1 MPTQGITQS
10 TLPQAPIKPFNSAA
24 PSPLQLTPPPQPVVS
39 PIQPQQAQTVS
50 QATTPTGLDA
60 GAVALA
66 QAVRQTES
74 NGNFSAKG
82 ASGEYGAYQWE
93 PATWAAQ
100 SAAAGVNVPLQ
111 DATPAEQNQVAYT
124 QIKKWKDQGYNV
136 GQIASMW
143 NAGPGDPD
151 AYINGNKGTNSSG
164 VSYDTQAYAQK
175 VATAYQ
181 QFKTQQSSQTPQTP
195 DTGANTG
202 SQTPSVGGFFNNV
215 LSSGANFAGNLV
227 NAVAHP
233 LTTGQNLLETG
244 AGALQELGGQT
255 NDNTAKFDQL
265 KDYFVNRYGSPEQLL
280 HTAYVDP
287 VGLASDLSA
296 ALGIGG
302 GVIGAVGKVG
312 ELAGATDAASTIADV
327 AGGINKA
334 SELTNPLTPVVSGV
348 SKLASVGSG
357 PISSLVG
364 KGVGLSG
371 DTVKALVSGALSDT
385 DMEAVSRASIAQD
398 IKTALDERDAH
409 LSDTGAGY
417 NSIRDAGETP
427 EGYENITNTPPAN
440 AIPVQSNF
448 LEEELRNTANLKVE
462 DGTIKPSTTS
472 KVGKAE
478 IAKLQDVL
486 DTFKPSFQRGY
497 LSPEEFLTLRGR
509 LAKAAYNDSGIKN
522 TDVAKLAEDIRNNLN
537 TSYRGAI
544 PGLEELDNSYSSE
557 LDQLS
562 KLRKGFLNRH
572 GELLETATN
581 KIANATKA
589 GKEETLARLEQISPG
604 ITQRLQALKT
614 IEEIQKAKS
623 GGTGLTGALLSAG
636 EKGGAISGAITG
648 NIPVLAASLGTAL
661 LTSPNLVI
669 PVLKMIGDNKALL
682 QGVVAHLAKYA
693 TLGATAQNITKNAG
707 TETQDQQTQPTTT
720 LSGQAS
726 TPSTLTNSTS
736 VSSDLTALATS
747 KNFDL
752 QSALKA
758 GYSPQD
764 IQTFLSQ
771 Q

>member
-195 DTGANTG
+195 ATGANTG
-202 SQTPSVGGFFNNV
+202 SQAPSVGGFFNNV

-244 AGALQELGGQT
+244 AGALQEAGGQT
-255 NDNTAKFDQL
+255 NDNTAKFDNL
-265 KDYFVNRYGSPEQLL
+265 KNYFVQRYGGISNLE
-280 HTAYVDP
+280 HTLYTDP
-287 VGLASDLSA
+287 VGFAADLSTVLGTGA
-296 ALGIGG
+296 GVAGLGAKAAELGGLGEVGAAATETTAATQASGLAGGLKATASALGT
-302 GVIGAVGKVG
+302 GAKY
-312 ELAGATDAASTIADV
+312 
-327 AGGINKA
+327 
-334 SELTNPLTPVVSGV
+334 TNPLTPVV
-348 SKLASVGSG
+348 ASASA
-357 PISSLVG
+357 
-364 KGVGLSG
+364 
-371 DTVKALVSGALSDT
+371 ALNKTRDLSD
-385 DMEAVSRASIAQD
+385 VIANPQNYS
-398 IKTALDERDAH
+398 A
-409 LSDTGAGY
+409 
-417 NSIRDAGETP
+417 
-427 EGYENITNTPPAN
+427 
-440 AIPVQSNF
+440 
-448 LEEELRNTANLKVE
+448 
-462 DGTIKPSTTS
+462 
-472 KVGKAE
+472 AE
-478 IAKLQDVL
+478 IANAAPEKVVQDVTDALTAAKADLSETGSGYTALKQTSQYAPVGPTDLAKLVERNTGAIVDQNGSVIEGGSLTTPLQVRAVQSFL
-486 DTFKPSFQRGY
+486 DTWEPKVAGGDMTANDFLNMRSY
-497 LSPEEFLTLRGR
+497 LNTK
-509 LAKAAYNDSGIKN
+509 LAKFGSEITKDPELQKIGSSMYADLNN
-522 TDVAKLAEDIRNNLN
+522 T
-537 TSYRGAI
+537 YRSSF
-544 PGLEELDNSYSSE
+544 PGLEGMDAEYSSKIDNLNDLQDGLIYKTGTNKGE
-557 LDQLS
+557 LKTS
-562 KLRKGFLNRH
+562 FLNS
-572 GELLETATN
+572 AM
-581 KIANATKA
+581 KA
-589 GKEETLARLEQISPG
+589 VKNDDTDKLSQLEQILPG
-604 ITQRLQALKT
+604 ITKRLQIAKT
-614 IEEIQKAKS
+614 IKDLGDPSFTTSLI
-623 GGTGLTGALLSAG
+623 
-636 EKGGAISGAITG
+636 EKGGVAAGLLTG
-648 NIPVLAASLGTAL
+648 NIKGAALALSSIILSRPSVAIPL
-661 LTSPNLVI
+661 LRAVGANIELV
-669 PVLKMIGDNKALL
+669 KA
-682 QGVVAHLAKYA
+682 VMTNLAKSLTA
-693 TLGATAQNITKNAG
+693 GAVQNNVQQTTAQQPQEQTANTPTGVQNQQL
-707 TETQDQQTQPTTT
+707 ETQ
-720 LSGQAS
+720 SGN
-726 TPSTLTNSTS
+726 P
-736 VSSDLTALATS
+736 SDLNSLATS